1 MRDGIPHVATSR
13 HSRSRALF
21 SAGCRRVST
30 LGTGFYRA
38 RGQRLKKIL
47 RSTLPLTSSTTK
59 PSQATGI
66 RCETS
71 RFWPS
76 LSRNGINRWHEPRK
90 VWFIGPMFTLSF
102 RQFQLAL
109 LGLVLL
115 TIVTRLPALLHPLPI
130 DDEAGYSVIAN
141 EIVDGGRP
149 YIDAVDRKPPL
160 LFWTYAAVFKV
171 AGKYNWKALH
181 LLSLT
186 WALAT
191 MAGLYAIGKQL
202 FDRETGLV
210 AALFYS
216 VFQPWAAYKNLAFN
230 GEIVMNLPIVWAWA
244 IGLRR
249 SSSTWRAELLG
260 AGALLCA
267 GFLFKQPA
275 AIAAVPLGIY
285 LLLPS
290 YRISRGLTRTQ
301 SIIQAAILTTG
312 FFGALALFA
321 VVLQEQGIL
330 RETIY
335 WTVLDHTIPYIF
347 WKKGILFTLGFV
359 GACLPLLVGAA
370 LAIRD
375 HGLWAGKNAERVA
388 LLGLLAAS
396 AVGTAAGARF
406 YEHYYIQLI
415 PPLALLAAPFYAHLW
430 TGRMQS
436 PHWLLR
442 PSLTYVWLALTIVAF
457 SISHWVALA
466 ARSEPLET
474 GRYLLEHSA
483 PTDRIF
489 VWGHKTR
496 IYLDARRRPAC
507 RYILSFPLTGSIF
520 GGTVPGL
527 DTRYRIRPFAWATL
541 EEDFKKHPPAYIID
555 LYSEPGALYPV
566 RDFPILA
573 KLLAERYQPVAR
585 TAEGVVYRMRASS
598 S

>member
-1 MRDGIPHVATSR
+1 MDSKTFFSVVA
-13 HSRSRALF
+13 
-21 SAGCRRVST
+21 
-30 LGTGFYRA
+30 
-38 RGQRLKKIL
+38 KKL
-47 RSTLPLTSSTTK
+47 
-59 PSQATGI
+59 
-66 RCETS
+66 
-71 RFWPS
+71 
-76 LSRNGINRWHEPRK
+76 
-90 VWFIGPMFTLSF
+90 
-102 RQFQLAL
+102 
-109 LGLVLL
+109 
-115 TIVTRLPALLHPLPI
+115 
-130 DDEAGYSVIAN
+130 
-141 EIVDGGRP
+141 VDGGP
-149 YIDAVDRKPPL
+149 PSLGASERKPPL
-160 LFWTYAAVFKV
+160 LFWTYAAVFEL
-171 AGKYNWKALH
+171 AGKYNWKVLHVVALVW
-181 LLSLT
+181 T
-186 WALAT
+186 LAT
-191 MAGLYAIGKQL
+191 MAGLYLIGTRL
-202 FDRETGLV
+202 FDRNTGLI

-216 VFQPWAAYKNLAFN
+216 VFQPCGRAQNIALD
-230 GEIVMNLPIVWAWA
+230 GELLMNLPIVWAWV
-244 IGLRR
+244 IGFRG
-249 SSSTWRAELLG
+249 SSSRIRPELLL

-267 GFLFKQPA
+267 GFLFKPPA

-335 WTVLDHTIPYIF
+335 WTILDHTIPYIF
-347 WKKGILFTLGFV
+347 WKKGILFTLGFL

-375 HGLWAGKNAERVA
+375 RHGLWAGKNAERVA

-415 PPLALLAAPFYAHLW
+415 PPLALLAAPFYTHLW
-430 TGRMQS
+430 TGRSQS

-442 PSLTYVWLALTIVAF
+442 PSLTYGWLALTIVAF

-483 PTDRIF
+483 PSDRIF

-527 DTRYRIRPFAWATL
+527 DTRSRIRPFAWATL
-541 EEDFKKHPPAYIID
+541 EEDFKKHPPAYIVD

-585 TAEGVVYRMRASS
+585 TAEGVVYRMRAGSP
-598 S
+598 